1 MANANS
7 KPPWRALAARAS
19 VHLGTARLLL
29 DLILDESP
37 PEPLAGKLR
46 SIEGEVHSAEDLVR
60 EIVTA
65 GAP

>member
-7 KPPWRALAARAS
+7 KPWRALAARAL

-29 DLILDESP
+29 DLAIDGQP

-46 SIEGEVHSAEDLVR
+46 SVEEEVHAAQDLMR
-60 EIVTA
+60 DLA
-65 GAP
+65 GGAP